1 MKEDELDN
9 LFQKFLNRKPNNK
22 ETIWH
27 LNKGLTEFEN
37 ELFGCDESNFHQ
49 TTA

>member
-22 ETIWH
+22 ETIWVPRCFQW
-27 LNKGLTEFEN
+27 KG
-37 ELFGCDESNFHQ
+37 G
-49 TTA
+49 A